1 MAISRL
7 RAENSRRLDKL
18 QTFPQ
23 LCPQRLERVSK
34 HLLCWALCSILLD
47 YHIMATPEKAQGES
61 IPIQEAEHDAG
72 DIGDVVSLSHL
83 HRTLDNRQIQLIAIG
98 GSIGTGL
105 FVSIG
110 YGLIE
115 GGPGSL
121 FIAFTMYSIW
131 LAAVNNSMAEMA
143 TFMPV
148 AGGWVCKPLRR
159 SSHVEIRV
167 SD

>member
-1 MAISRL
+1 M
-7 RAENSRRLDKL
+7 
-18 QTFPQ
+18 
-23 LCPQRLERVSK
+23 V
-34 HLLCWALCSILLD
+34 
-47 YHIMATPEKAQGES
+47 TPEKAEGDS
-61 IPIQEAEHDAG
+61 IPIQEAEHDAE

-148 AGGWVCKPLRR
+148 AGGWVRKSLRKSFPDEIGVSGR
-159 SSHVEIRV
+159 STRS
-167 SD
+167 

>member
-1 MAISRL
+1 MAES
-7 RAENSRRLDKL
+7 
-18 QTFPQ
+18 
-23 LCPQRLERVSK
+23 
-34 HLLCWALCSILLD
+34 
-47 YHIMATPEKAQGES
+47 EKAQDKLA
-61 IPIQEAEHDAG
+61 PMQEAEHDAE

-148 AGGWVCKPLRR
+148 AGGWVCKILLRSSLVAIRTSSRSRR
-159 SSHVEIRV
+159 SLMLSKLTFDLRSRSEWDPVGLMRPLV
-167 SD
+167 SCSAGTLCYTSYA

>member
-1 MAISRL
+1 MAAS
-7 RAENSRRLDKL
+7 S
-18 QTFPQ
+18 
-23 LCPQRLERVSK
+23 SK
-34 HLLCWALCSILLD
+34 VD
-47 YHIMATPEKAQGES
+47 EKS
-61 IPIQEAEHDAG
+61 IPIQETQDED
-72 DIGDVVSLSHL
+72 DIGDVVSISHL
-83 HRTLDNRQIQLIAIG
+83 HRTLNHRQIQLIAIG

-131 LAAVNNSMAEMA
+131 LASVNNSMAEMA

-148 AGGWVCKPLRR
+148 AGGWVCEQAFKSRQR
-159 SSHVEIRV
+159 SFAGIAL
-167 SD
+167 DL

>member
-1 MAISRL
+1 MEVIHVDNVETWLSVGFELKTRHGLISCRHSLNCANSVSNVSNHRL
-7 RAENSRRLDKL
+7 S
-18 QTFPQ
+18 
-23 LCPQRLERVSK
+23 
-34 HLLCWALCSILLD
+34 WAFRSVLLD
-47 YHIMATPEKAQGES
+47 YHIMATPEKAQGDS
-61 IPIQEAEHDAG
+61 IPIQEAEHDAE

-121 FIAFTMYSIW
+121 FITFTMYSIW

-148 AGGWVCKPLRR
+148 AGGWVCKPL
-159 SSHVEIRV
+159 
-167 SD
+167 